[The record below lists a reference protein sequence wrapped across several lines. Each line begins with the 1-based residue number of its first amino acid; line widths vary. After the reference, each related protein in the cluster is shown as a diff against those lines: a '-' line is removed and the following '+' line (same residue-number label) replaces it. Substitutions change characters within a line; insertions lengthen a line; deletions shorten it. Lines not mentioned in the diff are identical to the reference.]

1 MTNTITLSKGQLT
14 KKEAKNKIIISLM
27 DERITKRDFDALW
40 TIIDRMDDQETIEVW
55 TLIEGGVFTIYLN
68 ETDYTIDRYAEKILL
83 LYSVKSL
90 PQEETIEE
98 FLQKK

>member
-1 MTNTITLSKGQLT
+1 MDH
-14 KKEAKNKIIISLM
+14 KKVTPRRCRELYG
-27 DERITKRDFDALW
+27 RIFQRQK
-40 TIIDRMDDQETIEVW
+40 
-55 TLIEGGVFTIYLN
+55 N